1 MHATS
6 RISMAFLLLIL
17 ISPVWA
23 AHLVFRIRRS
33 IHFIRQFHRWTLLFM
48 MTALVGLLFTISYT
62 HRYLVTSYRY
72 ILAGVNGNPTKKL
85 ASVHINPR
93 QPSLAIPATFL
104 GFSHEW
110 GGAQIFMGSPSTG
123 TNPIYRQLVKNLFAY
138 GAGPLIVRVGG
149 GSTDTS
155 AAPTAGEVDA
165 FAQLYHDV
173 GAKFY
178 LGVNLGS
185 NNVNLATDQA
195 QFYAQHMP
203 AGSLLGMEIGN
214 EVDDYQFNGIR
225 SSAYAFNNF
234 LSEWRR
240 WQTAINIPVIAPG
253 TKFMGPSFGGQLPW
267 VWTSKYLTEFVNSVS
282 GNLNTVSQHW
292 YAGSH
297 CGANSNPPDYLLQP
311 QASKNGMQ
319 AINFAV
325 APVHGA
331 GLSLRMGE
339 MNSIVCSGEPGVSD
353 TFASAL
359 WTIDTMFELASAGV
373 DGVNFHMDLDDFYG
387 AFLFNVNTST
397 TPHTYT
403 INVIRPEYYGMLFF
417 QQAAANG
424 AKLLPVTVSTSANLK
439 IWATVDNTKR
449 VRIALINK
457 DKGANVTATI
467 HLSGYRTGML
477 TRLLASSYQA
487 KTGITLAGQTFDSS
501 KDGTPQGT
509 PKSESVSPRAGHYWI
524 PMPPTSAALLT
535 VEVSKLPNDLR

>member
-1 MHATS
+1 M
-6 RISMAFLLLIL
+6 II
-17 ISPVWA
+17 
-23 AHLVFRIRRS
+23 VF
-33 IHFIRQFHRWTLLFM
+33 
-48 MTALVGLLFTISYT
+48 AGLLSLI
-62 HRYLVTSYRY
+62 HKPPRYLVASYRY
-72 ILAGVNGNPTKKL
+72 VLAAVRGNSTRKL

-93 QPSLAIPATFL
+93 QPSMAIPATFL

-110 GGAQIFMGSPSTG
+110 GGGQIFMGSPSTG
-123 TNPIYRQLVKNLFAY
+123 TNPIYRQLVKNLVAF

-149 GSTDTS
+149 ASTDST

-225 SSAYAFNNF
+225 SSAYTFNNF
-234 LSEWRR
+234 LSEWQR
-240 WQTAINIPVIAPG
+240 WQTAINIPVIASG

-311 QASKNGMQ
+311 QASKNGTQ

-325 APVHGA
+325 APLHGA

-397 TPHTYT
+397 TPHIYT

-424 AKLLPVTVSTSANLK
+424 AKVLPVTMSTSANLK
-439 IWATVDNTKR
+439 VWATVASNRR
-449 VRIALINK
+449 VRIVLINK
-457 DKGANVTATI
+457 DKTANVTATI
-467 HLSGYRTGML
+467 DLSGYGIGTL
-477 TRLLASSYQA
+477 TRLLAPSYQA
-487 KTGITLAGQTFDSS
+487 KTGITLGGQTFDGS
-501 KDGTPQGT
+501 KDGTLQGT
-509 PKSESVSPRAGHYWI
+509 PTSENVPPRDARYWVQ
-524 PMPPTSAALLT
+524 MPPTSAALLT
-535 VEVSKLPNDLR
+535 VELSKLSQDLR